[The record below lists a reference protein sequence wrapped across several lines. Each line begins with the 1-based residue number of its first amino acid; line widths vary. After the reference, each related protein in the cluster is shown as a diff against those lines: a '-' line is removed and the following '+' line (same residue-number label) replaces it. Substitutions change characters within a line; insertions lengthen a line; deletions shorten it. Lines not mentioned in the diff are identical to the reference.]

1 MDESNEIY
9 YEELYSKY
17 EDTVY
22 SAIKGMLYSKVGD
35 DISSCVQDTFLIA
48 WKNIEKLRRH
58 ENEAGWL
65 VVTAKNVAKK
75 FNEKYLERQKWID
88 NSIEMDNIVQESD
101 FTQKIE
107 DEMVYKQYIDSKID
121 ERFAATLSE
130 GERRFYDLVVQKLSN
145 EEIGKTLGIE
155 THAALVRKSRMIKKF
170 KKFLRE
176 QKNF

>member
-1 MDESNEIY
+1 VDKSNGIY

-22 SAIKGMLYSKVGD
+22 STIKGMLYSKVGD

-48 WKNIEKLRRH
+48 WENIDKLRKH
-58 ENEAGWL
+58 ENVAGWL
-65 VVTAKNVAKK
+65 VVTAKNVARK
-75 FNEKYLERQKWID
+75 FNKKYLEEQKWID
-88 NSIEMDNIVQESD
+88 SSIEIKNIVQESD
-101 FTQKIE
+101 FTQEIE
-107 DEMVYKQYIDSKID
+107 DEMVYKQYIDSKIA
-121 ERFAATLSE
+121 ERFATTLSE